1 LKISKEMR
9 NMPIFEYHC
18 LSCNQDFEKLVFGA
32 DPEVE
37 CPNCGQAKVE
47 KLMSACTSKVGGKLT
62 ATSSGSA
69 SSCAG
74 CSSGSCSTCG

>member
-1 LKISKEMR
+1 
-9 NMPIFEYHC
+9 MPIFEFHC
-18 LSCNQDFEKLVFGA
+18 RSCNQDFEKLVFSC

-37 CPNCGQAKVE
+37 CPHCGQAKVE
-47 KLMSACTSKVGGKLT
+47 KLMSACAAKVGYKFT
-62 ATSSGSA
+62 STSSGGK